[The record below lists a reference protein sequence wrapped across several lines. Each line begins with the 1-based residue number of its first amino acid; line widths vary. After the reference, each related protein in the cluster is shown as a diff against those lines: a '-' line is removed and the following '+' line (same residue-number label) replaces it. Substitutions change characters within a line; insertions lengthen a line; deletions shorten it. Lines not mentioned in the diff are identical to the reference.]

1 VDAGRRHVERGAR
14 VAASPGRYGDAV
26 AAPRPLKID
35 LEYVGLVMRE
45 LLEIPSP
52 SGRTDHVTQYVGERL
67 DALGLPFLVTRRG
80 VIVATLRGSGQD
92 SGSAERAL
100 VVHTDTIGCVVKS
113 LKENGRLELKPVGTH
128 SARFAEGAHV
138 RIFTDDLDA
147 VVTGQVLPLKASGH
161 RYNEDVDRQGVGW
174 DLVEVRIDE
183 PVRDA
188 AGLRALGVD
197 VGDFVALLSEPQ
209 VLPNGYVKARHL
221 DDKAGV
227 AAVLGAFKA
236 VVDAGITLPVTA
248 HLLVTCTEEVGHGA
262 SHGVDPKVAE
272 IVSVDAAV
280 VAPGQQSREDAAT
293 VAMGDGVGPFDY
305 HLTRKLATLA
315 AEHDVDAVRD
325 VFDFYRSDVAAAVE
339 AGAHARVALLGFGV
353 DATHG
358 HERTHLTG
366 LEHLAQLVALYLQ
379 TELVF
384 PEWDAEPE
392 GELADFPS
400 LAVQPAHEEGP
411 QEGPIGVS

>member
-1 VDAGRRHVERGAR
+1 V
-14 VAASPGRYGDAV
+14 PK
-26 AAPRPLKID
+26 PRPLKID
-35 LEYVGLVMRE
+35 MEYVALVMRE

-67 DALGLPFLVTRRG
+67 DALGLPSVLTRRG
-80 VIVATLRGSGQD
+80 TIKSTLEGRRSQAT
-92 SGSAERAL
+92 RAV
-100 VVHTDTIGCVVKS
+100 VVHTDTIGCMVRS
-113 LKENGRLELKPVGTH
+113 LKENGRLEVKPVGTH

-147 VVTGQVLPLKASGH
+147 VITGQVLPLKASGH
-161 RYNEDVDRQGVGW
+161 RYNDDVDLQGVGW
-174 DLVEVRIDE
+174 ELVEVRVDE
-183 PVRDA
+183 PVADV
-188 AGLRALGVD
+188 AGLRALGID
-197 VGDFVALLSEPQ
+197 VGDFVAMVSEPQ
-209 VLPNGYVKARHL
+209 LLPSGYVKARHL

-236 VVDAGITLPVTA
+236 VVDAGIRVPVTA
-248 HLLVTCTEEVGHGA
+248 HLLVTCTEEIGHGA
-262 SHGVDPKVAE
+262 SHGVDPEVAE

-305 HLTRKLATLA
+305 HLTRKLTALA
-315 AEHDVDAVRD
+315 AEHGVDAVRD
-325 VFDFYRSDVAAAVE
+325 VFDHYRSDVAAALE

-358 HERTHLTG
+358 HERTHLDG
-366 LEHLAQLVALYLQ
+366 LEHLAQLVTLYLQ
-379 TELVF
+379 SDLVF

-392 GELADFPS
+392 GELVDFPS

-411 QEGPIGVS
+411 QEGPIGVT